1 MAKRRE
7 YKIKW
12 TESQWRRLAGAVRSY
27 NNAVRKAKA
36 ADPNASVYLPSEVDY
51 HSLKAGI
58 TTARALKNT
67 VNRLKRA
74 TAPGAFEPVRQEG
87 GGIVTKWERREFSIL
102 KSVRERRKAAEAR
115 KLKEPNKRKYTLGSY
130 KQARL
135 EPDRRKGSELS
146 EKGLRRFIE
155 TQTIELAKSS
165 RERAERYFENYV
177 EGLKTVFGGFDEY
190 EAELNAI
197 IDIIR
202 DGIEAGLP
210 DMDEWLENSPS
221 LEFVY
226 DPYERRMKMDI
237 LTDYWLSLG
246 KGKND

>member
-27 NNAVRKAKA
+27 NNALRKAKA

-102 KSVRERRKAAEAR
+102 KSVRERRKADEKR
-115 KLKEPNKRKYTLGSY
+115 KLKEVKRKYTLGSY
-130 KQARL
+130 KNARL
-135 EPDRRKGSELS
+135 EPDRRKGFELS

-155 TQTIELAKSS
+155 TQTIELAMSS
-165 RERAERYFENYV
+165 RERAERYFENYITA
-177 EGLKTVFGGFDEY
+177 LDKVFGGFAKYDEALSRIK
-190 EAELNAI
+190 E
-197 IDIIR
+197 IIR
-202 DGIEAGLP
+202 DGIESGLP

-221 LEFVY
+221 LEFIY
-226 DPYERRMKMDI
+226 DPYERDMKMEI

-246 KGKND
+246 KVKND

>member
-27 NNAVRKAKA
+27 NNAVRKAKTA
-36 ADPNASVYLPSEVDY
+36 SPNASVYLPSEVDY

-58 TTARALKNT
+58 TTARDLKNT

-74 TAPGAFEPVRQEG
+74 SAPGALEPVRQEG
-87 GGIVTKWERREFSIL
+87 GGIVTKWERKEFAIL

-115 KLKEPNKRKYTLGSY
+115 KLKESKRKHTLGSY
-130 KQARL
+130 KNASL

-155 TQTIELAKSS
+155 TQSIELAKSS
-165 RERAERYFENYV
+165 RERAERYFENYITA
-177 EGLKTVFGGFDEY
+177 LDKVFGGFAEYDEDVSRIK
-190 EAELNAI
+190 E
-197 IDIIR
+197 IIR
-202 DGIEAGLP
+202 DGIDSGLP
-210 DMDEWLENSPS
+210 DMDEWLENSPA

-226 DPYERRMKMDI
+226 DPYERAMKMDV

-246 KGKND
+246 KGKK

>member
-74 TAPGAFEPVRQEG
+74 TVPGALEPVRQEG

-102 KSVRERRKAAEAR
+102 KSVRERRKVAEAR
-115 KLKEPNKRKYTLGSY
+115 KLKEPKKRKHTLGSY
-130 KQARL
+130 KQTRL

-155 TQTIELAKSS
+155 TQSIELAKSS
-165 RERAERYFENYV
+165 RERAERYFENYIAAL
-177 EGLKTVFGGFDEY
+177 ERVFGGFAEYDEDVSRIK
-190 EAELNAI
+190 E
-197 IDIIR
+197 IIR
-202 DGIEAGLP
+202 NDIESGLP
-210 DMDEWLENSPS
+210 DMDEWLEDSPA
-221 LEFVY
+221 LEFIY
-226 DPYERRMKMDI
+226 DPYERAMKMDV
-237 LTDYWLSLG
+237 LTDYWLSLERWG
-246 KGKND
+246 R

>member
-36 ADPNASVYLPSEVDY
+36 ANPNASVYLPSEVDY

-74 TAPGAFEPVRQEG
+74 SASGALEPVRQEG
-87 GGIVTKWERREFSIL
+87 GGIVTKWERKEFAIL

-115 KLKEPNKRKYTLGSY
+115 KLKEVKRKYTIGSY
-130 KQARL
+130 NNARL
-135 EPDRRKGSELS
+135 EPDRRKSSELS

-165 RERAERYFENYV
+165 RERAERYFENYITSL
-177 EGLKTVFGGFDEY
+177 EKVFGGFAEYDEAVSRIK
-190 EAELNAI
+190 E
-197 IDIIR
+197 IIR
-202 DGIEAGLP
+202 NGIESGLP
-210 DMDEWLENSPS
+210 DMDEWLENSPA
-221 LEFVY
+221 LEFIY
-226 DPYERRMKMDI
+226 DPYERDMKMDV
-237 LTDYWLSLG
+237 LTDYWLSLEG
-246 KGKND
+246 RKND

>member
-36 ADPNASVYLPSEVDY
+36 ASPNASVYLPSEVDY

-67 VNRLKRA
+67 VNRFKRA
-74 TAPGAFEPVRQEG
+74 SAPGALEPVRQEG
-87 GGIVTKWERREFSIL
+87 GGIVTKWERKEFAIL
-102 KSVRERRKAAEAR
+102 KSVRERRKAAEKR
-115 KLKEPNKRKYTLGSY
+115 KLEETKGKYTLGSY
-130 KQARL
+130 KNARL
-135 EPDRRKGSELS
+135 EPDRRKSSELS

-165 RERAERYFENYV
+165 RERAERYFENYMTAL
-177 EGLKTVFGGFDEY
+177 GKVFGGFAEYDEDVSRIK
-190 EAELNAI
+190 E
-197 IDIIR
+197 IIR
-202 DGIEAGLP
+202 DGIDSGLP
-210 DMDEWLENSPS
+210 DMDEWLDSSPA

-226 DPYERRMKMDI
+226 DPYERAMKMNT

-246 KGKND
+246 DRKND

>member
-58 TTARALKNT
+58 TTARVLKNT

-74 TAPGAFEPVRQEG
+74 SAPGALEPVRQEG
-87 GGIVTKWERREFSIL
+87 GGIVTKWERKEFAIL

-115 KLKEPNKRKYTLGSY
+115 KLKESKRKYTLGSY
-130 KQARL
+130 KNARL
-135 EPDRRKGSELS
+135 EPDRRKGAELS

-165 RERAERYFENYV
+165 RERAERYFENYITAL
-177 EGLKTVFGGFDEY
+177 GKVFGGFAEYDEDVSRIK
-190 EAELNAI
+190 E
-197 IDIIR
+197 IIR
-202 DGIEAGLP
+202 DGIDSGLP
-210 DMDEWLENSPS
+210 DMDEWLENSPA

-226 DPYERRMKMDI
+226 DPYERLMKMKT

-246 KGKND
+246 DQKND

>member
-58 TTARALKNT
+58 TTARDLKNT

-74 TAPGAFEPVRQEG
+74 SAPGALEPVRQEG
-87 GGIVTKWERREFSIL
+87 GGIVTKWERKEFAIL
-102 KSVRERRKAAEAR
+102 KSVRERRKAAEKR
-115 KLKEPNKRKYTLGSY
+115 KLKESKRKYTLGSY
-130 KQARL
+130 KNARL
-135 EPDRRKGSELS
+135 EPDRRKSSELS

-165 RERAERYFENYV
+165 RERAERYFENYITA
-177 EGLKTVFGGFDEY
+177 LDTAFGGFAEYDEAVSRIK
-190 EAELNAI
+190 E
-197 IDIIR
+197 IIR
-202 DGIEAGLP
+202 DGIDSGLP
-210 DMDEWLENSPS
+210 DMDEWLENSPA

-226 DPYERRMKMDI
+226 DPYERAMKMET

-246 KGKND
+246 DQKK

>member
-27 NNAVRKAKA
+27 NNAVRKANA

-74 TAPGAFEPVRQEG
+74 SAPGAFEPVRQEG

-102 KSVRERRKAAEAR
+102 KSVRERRKAAERR
-115 KLKEPNKRKYTLGSY
+115 KLKEAKRKYALGSY
-130 KQARL
+130 KNARL
-135 EPDRRKGSELS
+135 EPDRRKSSELS

-165 RERAERYFENYV
+165 RERAERYFENYITSL
-177 EGLKTVFGGFDEY
+177 EKVFGGFAEYDEAVSRIK
-190 EAELNAI
+190 E
-197 IDIIR
+197 IIR
-202 DGIEAGLP
+202 DGIESGLP
-210 DMDEWLENSPS
+210 DMDEWLENSPA
-221 LEFVY
+221 LEFIY
-226 DPYERRMKMDI
+226 DPYERGMKMDV
-237 LTDYWLSLG
+237 LTDYWLSLVEQ
-246 KGKND
+246 KND

>member
-74 TAPGAFEPVRQEG
+74 SAPGALEPVRQEG
-87 GGIVTKWERREFSIL
+87 GGIVTKWERKEFAIL

-115 KLKEPNKRKYTLGSY
+115 KLNEPKRKHTLGSY
-130 KQARL
+130 KNARL

-165 RERAERYFENYV
+165 RERAERYFENYMTA
-177 EGLKTVFGGFDEY
+177 LDKVFGGFAEYDEDLSRIK
-190 EAELNAI
+190 E
-197 IDIIR
+197 IIR
-202 DGIEAGLP
+202 DGIDSGLP
-210 DMDEWLENSPS
+210 DMDEWLENSPA
-221 LEFVY
+221 LRFIY
-226 DPYERRMKMDI
+226 DPYERSMKMKT

-246 KGKND
+246 DRKND

>member
-27 NNAVRKAKA
+27 NNAVREAKA

-74 TAPGAFEPVRQEG
+74 TAPGALQPVRQEG
-87 GGIVTKWERREFSIL
+87 GGIVTKWERKEFAIL

-115 KLKEPNKRKYTLGSY
+115 KLKEAKRKYTLGSY
-130 KQARL
+130 KNARL

-155 TQTIELAKSS
+155 TQSIELAKSS
-165 RERAERYFENYV
+165 RERAERYFENYI
-177 EGLKTVFGGFDEY
+177 EALERVFGGFAEYDEDVSRIK
-190 EAELNAI
+190 E
-197 IDIIR
+197 IIR
-202 DGIEAGLP
+202 NGIESGLP
-210 DMDEWLENSPS
+210 DMDEWLENSPA

-226 DPYERRMKMDI
+226 DPYERGMKMDV

>member
-1 MAKRRE
+1 M
-7 YKIKW
+7 
-12 TESQWRRLAGAVRSY
+12 
-27 NNAVRKAKA
+27 RKAKA

-74 TAPGAFEPVRQEG
+74 SAPGAFEPVRQDG

-115 KLKEPNKRKYTLGSY
+115 KLKEPKRKYTLGSY
-130 KQARL
+130 KNARL

-155 TQTIELAKSS
+155 TQSIELAKSS
-165 RERAERYFENYV
+165 RERAERYFENYITA
-177 EGLKTVFGGFDEY
+177 LDKVFGGFAEYDEDVSRIK
-190 EAELNAI
+190 E
-197 IDIIR
+197 IIR
-202 DGIEAGLP
+202 NGIESGLP
-210 DMDEWLENSPS
+210 DMDEWLENSPA

-226 DPYERRMKMDI
+226 DPYERAMKMDV
-237 LTDYWLSLG
+237 LTDYWMSLG
-246 KGKND
+246 GQKND

>member
-27 NNAVRKAKA
+27 NNAVRKAA
-36 ADPNASVYLPSEVDY
+36 SQPNADVYLPKEVDY
-51 HSLKAGI
+51 HALKAGI

-74 TAPGAFEPVRQEG
+74 AAPGALEPVRQKD
-87 GGIVTKWERREFSIL
+87 GGIVTRWERKEFAIL
-102 KSVRERRKAAEAR
+102 KSVRERRKGMERR
-115 KLKEPNKRKYTLGSY
+115 KLEESEKRKYTLASY
-130 KQARL
+130 KNARL
-135 EPDRRKGSELS
+135 TKDSRKGEELS
-146 EKGLRRFIE
+146 EAGLRRFIE
-155 TQTIELAKSS
+155 TQTMEMNKSS
-165 RERAERYFENYV
+165 RERAQRYFENYV

-190 EAELNAI
+190 DADVNAI

-210 DMDEWLENSPS
+210 DMEEWLEESPA

-226 DPYERRMKMDI
+226 DPYQRSMKMET
-237 LTDYWLSLG
+237 LKEYWLS
-246 KGKND
+246 KGE

>member
-1 MAKRRE
+1 M
-7 YKIKW
+7 
-12 TESQWRRLAGAVRSY
+12 
-27 NNAVRKAKA
+27 RKAKA

-74 TAPGAFEPVRQEG
+74 SAPGALEPVRQEG
-87 GGIVTKWERREFSIL
+87 GGIVTKWDRKEFAIL
-102 KSVRERRKAAEAR
+102 KSVRERRKAAEKR
-115 KLKEPNKRKYTLGSY
+115 KLKEEKRKYTLGSY
-130 KQARL
+130 KNARL
-135 EPDRRKGSELS
+135 EPDRRKGAELS

-165 RERAERYFENYV
+165 RQRAERYFENYITSL
-177 EGLKTVFGGFDEY
+177 EKVFGGFAEYDEAVSRIN
-190 EAELNAI
+190 E
-197 IDIIR
+197 IIR
-202 DGIEAGLP
+202 NGIKSGLP
-210 DMDEWLENSPS
+210 DMDEWLENSPA

-226 DPYERRMKMDI
+226 DPYERGMKMKV

-246 KGKND
+246 GRKND

>member
-7 YKIKW
+7 YAIKW

-27 NNAVRKAKA
+27 NNAVRKAA
-36 ADPNASVYLPSEVDY
+36 ASQPNADVYLPKEVDY
-51 HSLKAGI
+51 HTLKAGI
-58 TTARALKNT
+58 TTARALKNA

-74 TAPGAFEPVRQEG
+74 AAPGALEPVRQKD
-87 GGIVTKWERREFSIL
+87 GGIVTRWERKEFAIL

-115 KLKEPNKRKYTLGSY
+115 KLKDVKRKYTLGSY
-130 KQARL
+130 KNARL

-155 TQTIELAKSS
+155 TQSIELAKSS
-165 RERAERYFENYV
+165 RERAERYFENYI
-177 EGLKTVFGGFDEY
+177 EALGRVFGGFAEHDEDVSRIK
-190 EAELNAI
+190 E
-197 IDIIR
+197 IIR
-202 DGIEAGLP
+202 NGIESGLP

-226 DPYERRMKMDI
+226 DPYERGMKMEV

>member
-51 HSLKAGI
+51 HSLKEGI
-58 TTARALKNT
+58 TTSRALKNT

-74 TAPGAFEPVRQEG
+74 SVPGALKPVRQEG
-87 GGIVTKWERREFSIL
+87 GGIVTKWERKEFAIL

-115 KLKEPNKRKYTLGSY
+115 KLKEAKRKYTLGSY
-130 KQARL
+130 KNARL

-155 TQTIELAKSS
+155 TQSIELAKSS
-165 RERAERYFENYV
+165 RERAERYFENYI
-177 EGLKTVFGGFDEY
+177 EALERVFGGFAEYDEDVSRIK
-190 EAELNAI
+190 E
-197 IDIIR
+197 IIR
-202 DGIEAGLP
+202 NGIESGLP
-210 DMDEWLENSPS
+210 DMDEWLEDSPA

-226 DPYERRMKMDI
+226 DPYERRMKMDV

>member
-12 TESQWRRLAGAVRSY
+12 TESQWRRLAGAVRSF

-74 TAPGAFEPVRQEG
+74 SAPGALEPVRQEG
-87 GGIVTKWERREFSIL
+87 GGIVTKWERKEFAIL
-102 KSVRERRKAAEAR
+102 KSVRERRKAAEKR
-115 KLKEPNKRKYTLGSY
+115 KLKEAKRKYNLGSY

-165 RERAERYFENYV
+165 RERAERYFENYITAL
-177 EGLKTVFGGFDEY
+177 GKVFGGFAEYDEGVSRIK
-190 EAELNAI
+190 ET
-197 IDIIR
+197 IR
-202 DGIEAGLP
+202 DGIESGLP
-210 DMDEWLENSPS
+210 DMDEWLENSPA

-226 DPYERRMKMDI
+226 DPYERAMKMDV

-246 KGKND
+246 RYKND

>member
-1 MAKRRE
+1 M
-7 YKIKW
+7 
-12 TESQWRRLAGAVRSY
+12 
-27 NNAVRKAKA
+27 RKAKA

-74 TAPGAFEPVRQEG
+74 SAPGALEPVRQEG
-87 GGIVTKWERREFSIL
+87 GGIVTKWERKEFSIL

-115 KLKEPNKRKYTLGSY
+115 KLEEPKRKYALGSY
-130 KQARL
+130 KNARL
-135 EPDRRKGSELS
+135 EPDRRKASELS

-165 RERAERYFENYV
+165 RERAERYFENYITSL
-177 EGLKTVFGGFDEY
+177 EKVFGGFAEYDEDVSRIK
-190 EAELNAI
+190 E
-197 IDIIR
+197 IIR
-202 DGIEAGLP
+202 NGIESGLP
-210 DMDEWLENSPS
+210 DMDEWLENSPA

-226 DPYERRMKMDI
+226 DPYERGMKMDV

-246 KGKND
+246 DQKND

>member
-74 TAPGAFEPVRQEG
+74 SASGALEPVRQEG
-87 GGIVTKWERREFSIL
+87 GGIVTKWERKEFAIL

-115 KLKEPNKRKYTLGSY
+115 KLKETKRKYTLGSY
-130 KQARL
+130 KNARL
-135 EPDRRKGSELS
+135 EPDRRKSSELS

-165 RERAERYFENYV
+165 RERAERYFENYITSL
-177 EGLKTVFGGFDEY
+177 EKVFGGFAEYDEAVSRIK
-190 EAELNAI
+190 E
-197 IDIIR
+197 IIR
-202 DGIEAGLP
+202 NGIESGLP
-210 DMDEWLENSPS
+210 DMDEWLEDSPA
-221 LEFVY
+221 LEFIY
-226 DPYERRMKMDI
+226 DPYERDMKMDV
-237 LTDYWLSLG
+237 LTDYWLSLEG
-246 KGKND
+246 RKND

>member
-36 ADPNASVYLPSEVDY
+36 ANPNASVYLPSEVDY

-74 TAPGAFEPVRQEG
+74 SAPGALEPVRQEG
-87 GGIVTKWERREFSIL
+87 GGIVTKWERKEFAIL
-102 KSVRERRKAAEAR
+102 KSVRERRKAAEKR
-115 KLKEPNKRKYTLGSY
+115 KLKEAKRKYALGSY
-130 KQARL
+130 KNARL
-135 EPDRRKGSELS
+135 EPDRRKSSELS

-155 TQTIELAKSS
+155 MQTIELAKSS
-165 RERAERYFENYV
+165 RERAERYFENYITAL
-177 EGLKTVFGGFDEY
+177 GKVFGGFAEYDEDVSRIK
-190 EAELNAI
+190 ET
-197 IDIIR
+197 IR
-202 DGIEAGLP
+202 DGIDSGLP
-210 DMDEWLENSPS
+210 DMDEWLENSPA

-226 DPYERRMKMDI
+226 DPYERAMKMET
-237 LTDYWLSLG
+237 LTDYWLPLDG
-246 KGKND
+246 RKND

>member
-58 TTARALKNT
+58 TTARDLKNT

-74 TAPGAFEPVRQEG
+74 SAPGALEPVRQEG
-87 GGIVTKWERREFSIL
+87 GGIVTKWERKEFAIL
-102 KSVRERRKAAEAR
+102 KSVRERRKAAEKR
-115 KLKEPNKRKYTLGSY
+115 KLKESKRKYALGSY
-130 KQARL
+130 KNARL
-135 EPDRRKGSELS
+135 EPDRRKSSELS

-165 RERAERYFENYV
+165 RERAERYFENYITA
-177 EGLKTVFGGFDEY
+177 LDTAFGGFAEYDEAVSRIK
-190 EAELNAI
+190 E
-197 IDIIR
+197 IIR
-202 DGIEAGLP
+202 DGIDSGLP
-210 DMDEWLENSPS
+210 DMDEWLENSPA

-226 DPYERRMKMDI
+226 DPYERAMKMET

-246 KGKND
+246 DQKK

>member
-1 MAKRRE
+1 M
-7 YKIKW
+7 
-12 TESQWRRLAGAVRSY
+12 
-27 NNAVRKAKA
+27 RKAKA

-51 HSLKAGI
+51 RSLKAGI

-74 TAPGAFEPVRQEG
+74 TAPGALEPVRQEG
-87 GGIVTKWERREFSIL
+87 GGIVTKWERREFAIL

-115 KLKEPNKRKYTLGSY
+115 KLKEVKRKYALGSY
-130 KQARL
+130 KNARL

-155 TQTIELAKSS
+155 TQSIELAKSS

-177 EGLKTVFGGFDEY
+177 ASLERVFGGFAEYDEDVSRIK
-190 EAELNAI
+190 E
-197 IDIIR
+197 IIR
-202 DGIEAGLP
+202 NGIKSGLP
-210 DMDEWLENSPS
+210 DMDEWLENSPA

-226 DPYERRMKMDI
+226 DPYERGMKMDV
-237 LTDYWLSLG
+237 LADYWLSLG
-246 KGKND
+246 KGEK

>member
-74 TAPGAFEPVRQEG
+74 SAPGALEPVRQEG
-87 GGIVTKWERREFSIL
+87 GGIVTKWERKEFVIL

-115 KLKEPNKRKYTLGSY
+115 KLGEPKRKYALGSY
-130 KQARL
+130 KNARL

-165 RERAERYFENYV
+165 RERAERYFENYMTSL
-177 EGLKTVFGGFDEY
+177 EKVFGGFAEYDEAVSRIK
-190 EAELNAI
+190 E
-197 IDIIR
+197 IIR
-202 DGIEAGLP
+202 NGIESGLP
-210 DMDEWLENSPS
+210 DMDEWLENSPA
-221 LEFVY
+221 LEFIY
-226 DPYERRMKMDI
+226 DPYERDMKMDV
-237 LTDYWLSLG
+237 LTDYWLSLEG
-246 KGKND
+246 RKND

>member
-1 MAKRRE
+1 M
-7 YKIKW
+7 
-12 TESQWRRLAGAVRSY
+12 
-27 NNAVRKAKA
+27 RKAKA

-74 TAPGAFEPVRQEG
+74 SAPGALEPVRQEG
-87 GGIVTKWERREFSIL
+87 GGIVTKWERKEFAIL
-102 KSVRERRKAAEAR
+102 KSVRERRKAAEKR
-115 KLKEPNKRKYTLGSY
+115 KLKEAKRKHTLGSY
-130 KQARL
+130 KNARL
-135 EPDRRKGSELS
+135 EPDRRKSSELS

-165 RERAERYFENYV
+165 RERAERYFENYITAL
-177 EGLKTVFGGFDEY
+177 GKVFGGFAEYDEDVSRIK
-190 EAELNAI
+190 E
-197 IDIIR
+197 IIR
-202 DGIEAGLP
+202 DGIDSGLP
-210 DMDEWLENSPS
+210 DMDEWLEDSPA

-226 DPYERRMKMDI
+226 DPYERAMKMET

-246 KGKND
+246 EQKND